1 MAAGDDFNAKSAEMS
16 PKLKSIPYPSYIDP
30 QKDPKSAQDWF
41 DTWKLTSD
49 GKAFVKE
56 RGAYFLAFKDFKP
69 ENFSGLS
76 NADGTFTFDDIPVGD
91 YQLHVSAMAPIGN
104 PVGVGP
110 TKVIGR
116 LNYEFSMPDGA
127 ENSKEPFDVGVQIL
141 EAVKGKAN

>member
-1 MAAGDDFNAKSAEMS
+1 METYERWQ
-16 PKLKSIPYPSYIDP
+16 SIREG
-30 QKDPKSAQDWF
+30 A
-41 DTWKLTSD
+41 
-49 GKAFVKE
+49 
-56 RGAYFLAFKDFKP
+56 RGIFFGIQRLQTGELFG
-69 ENFSGLS
+69 SL

-141 EAVKGKAN
+141 EEVMKGKAN